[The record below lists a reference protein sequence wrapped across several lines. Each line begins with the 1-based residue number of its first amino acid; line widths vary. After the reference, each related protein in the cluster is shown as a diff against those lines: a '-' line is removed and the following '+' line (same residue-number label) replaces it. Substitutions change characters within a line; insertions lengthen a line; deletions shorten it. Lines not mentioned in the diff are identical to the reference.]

1 MATPASTL
9 SQVAPNGSIDL
20 SGSPNTLDDATF
32 DSLFPADGPAPTV
45 APATQPQPNTQ
56 PNVAPSTPSPAPVAQ
71 PQPQPDQY
79 FLKGRTSVYKT
90 VEEAQRGVDEKDA
103 VIEQMRQRY
112 ALVTGIDPLTGKP
125 LNAAA
130 PVQDNNYQTN
140 PNQYLNDLVEAAKT
154 GQPQAYTNVQTKFI
168 NDTLAPIAP
177 LVERA
182 AKEQAMESL
191 AREYPDAPKFIG
203 TAPYQRALE
212 ANNELKEAITVAE
225 HDLRF
230 HSRLPGL
237 YKIAYLTG
245 QGLQLPEILRANQP
259 QNSTKPAPTRPTTAN
274 PSTIPAPT
282 TGKAPTFKTMDGIKA
297 TIAEMEGKGVSL
309 EF

>member
-1 MATPASTL
+1 MPAPTL
-9 SQVAPNGSIDL
+9 DQVAPNGSVNL
-20 SGSPNTLDDATF
+20 SDSPSTLDDATF
-32 DSLFPADGPAPTV
+32 DSLFPADGPAPSV
-45 APATQPQPNTQ
+45 APAPQVQTQPQ
-56 PNVAPSTPSPAPVAQ
+56 PNVAPSTPNPASVAQ

-90 VEEAQRGVDEKDA
+90 AEEAQRGVDEKDA

-125 LNAAA
+125 LGAVAA
-130 PVQDNNYQTN
+130 PQDNNYQTN
-140 PNQYLNDLVEAAKT
+140 PNQYLNDLVEAAKS
-154 GQPQAYTNVQTKFI
+154 GQPQAYTSVQTKFI

-182 AKEQAMESL
+182 AKEQALEAV
-191 AREYPDAPKFIG
+191 AREYPEAPKFIG
-203 TAPYQRALE
+203 TQPYQRALQ
-212 ANNELKEAITVAE
+212 ANPELKEAITVAE

-237 YKIAYLTG
+237 YKLAFLTG
-245 QGLQLPEILRANQP
+245 QGLQLPDILKANTP
-259 QNSTKPAPTRPTTAN
+259 SNPNPPAPTRPTTAN

-282 TGKAPTFKTMDGIKA
+282 AGKAPSLKTIDGIRA